1 MPYSFV
7 DMGLYFFL
15 YSGFGWLFETTYCS
29 LETMSFVNRGKK
41 AQRHRNT
48 GQSAEM

>member
-29 LETMSFVNRGKK
+29 LETMSFVNRGFL
-41 AQRHRNT
+41 N
-48 GQSAEM
+48 GPLCPI